1 MSSMQPGAN
10 AESFPARHSERQSRP
25 ADGTAEATVGAATD
39 SARDPANSAATDTTT
54 DTTNDTATRHAERL
68 RFTPMGLDDLDEV
81 LRIEYAIYPFPWT
94 RGNFLD
100 SLYSRY
106 DTWVLRNA
114 QDELVGYFLLM
125 IAVDESHLLNI
136 TVGTPWQGRGVGMAL
151 LDKAVALARSK
162 NMKSILLE
170 VRPSNTRALAIYERY
185 GFGRIGL
192 RRNYYPAQH
201 NNREDAIVMR
211 LAL

>member
-1 MSSMQPGAN
+1 MTSLQPGAN
-10 AESFPARHSERQSRP
+10 AQSSRERHGEQRSD
-25 ADGTAEATVGAATD
+25 AANGATEAAANGQTNGAT
-39 SARDPANSAATDTTT
+39 PPATDTTT
-54 DTTNDTATRHAERL
+54 HATAAREKL
-68 RFTPMGLDDLDEV
+68 RFAPMGLEDLDEV
-81 LRIEYAIYPFPWT
+81 LRIEYGIYPFPWT

-125 IAVDESHLLNI
+125 LAVDESHLLNI
-136 TVGTPWQGRGVGMAL
+136 TVGTPWQGRGIGIAL
-151 LDKAVALARSK
+151 LDKAVAVARSN

-185 GFGRIGL
+185 GFSRIGL

>member
-1 MSSMQPGAN
+1 MTSIRPDAN
-10 AESFPARHSERQSRP
+10 ADPFAPPLSERASDA
-25 ADGTAEATVGAATD
+25 ADDRAEK
-39 SARDPANSAATDTTT
+39 
-54 DTTNDTATRHAERL
+54 L
-68 RFTPMGLDDLDEV
+68 RFSPMGLADLDEV

-106 DTWVLRNA
+106 DTWILRNPEG
-114 QDELVGYFLLM
+114 ELVGYFLLM
-125 IAVDESHLLNI
+125 MAVDESHLLNI
-136 TVGTPWQGRGVGMAL
+136 TVGTPWQGRGIGIAL
-151 LDKAVALARSK
+151 LDKAVAMARSK

-185 GFGRIGL
+185 GFNRIGL
-192 RRNYYPAQH
+192 RRNYYPAHH

>member
-1 MSSMQPGAN
+1 MTSVQPGTNGLPFTERHSGQRSNAADDAVTVAN
-10 AESFPARHSERQSRP
+10 NTAANNTAADTAASAEAGAESRVA
-25 ADGTAEATVGAATD
+25 VGHT
-39 SARDPANSAATDTTT
+39 
-54 DTTNDTATRHAERL
+54 EKL
-68 RFTPMGLDDLDEV
+68 RFAPMDLDDLDEV
-81 LRIEYAIYPFPWT
+81 LRIEYGIYPFPWT

-106 DTWVLRNA
+106 DTWVLRNP

-125 IAVDESHLLNI
+125 MAVDESHLLNI
-136 TVGTPWQGRGVGMAL
+136 TVGTPWQGRGVGIAL
-151 LDKAVALARSK
+151 LDKAVALARLK

-185 GFGRIGL
+185 GFSRIGL
-192 RRNYYPAQH
+192 RKNYYPAQH

-211 LAL
+211 LPL